1 MNAPGTPPVD
11 LPKGWEA
18 IWSKSKGKFYYYKKA
33 TGQKLWTV
41 PTSENVNS
49 EVRMTNSS
57 GRTYIYNT
65 RSGLKRWNKKPN
77 ISTLNPLPSVYQ
89 DAQLN
94 ERPSATVVPG
104 TSVVVNPLHAAMS
117 DENAGAA
124 PGAPPLGTEIA
135 SNPTNQY
142 KNNKG
147 QLSQNNMH
155 KLDELVKWNDSIFRR
170 LQAAIQR
177 KICPTKITCE
187 FNLANYTV
195 KLLGDD
201 SKPTE
206 PEIRD
211 ILRQLIA
218 LEQILDGTRV
228 ITKNSIPIFQ
238 NSLGSSLLM
247 SAGAT
252 AMWCGIGLV
261 TGVLT
266 GFAEGA
272 ALGQIISD
280 MGAKTAEYQEWLVAN
295 PEPTIENIK
304 TEYPNASDSFREQ
317 QLLNE
322 NKSWYKR
329 SMAAKFYIGV
339 STPSGR
345 DLLHGATL
353 GTGIGLVAIG
363 TGALAGFLGTPIV
376 AGLVTPVVKGVR
388 FVCKKMNRG
397 MILDELRFILNMAR
411 MVPVYRKIYEEIE
424 VELNTTLTVNPV
436 ATMKMNNFLKG
447 GYSRKRKMRNRK
459 TNKKRN

>member
-18 IWSKSKGKFYYYKKA
+18 IWSKSKGKFYYYKKS

-41 PTSENVNS
+41 PTSETVNS
-49 EVRMTNSS
+49 EMRMTNST
-57 GRTYIYNT
+57 GRSYLYNT
-65 RSGLKRWNKKPN
+65 RSGLKRWNNKTN
-77 ISTLNPLPSVYQ
+77 VSTLNPLPSIYQ
-89 DAQLN
+89 D
-94 ERPSATVVPG
+94 EKDSASIVPG
-104 TSVVVNPLHAAMS
+104 TSVVVNPLHTV
-117 DENAGAA
+117 DENAAVD
-124 PGAPPLGTEIA
+124 APPLGTEIA
-135 SNPTNQY
+135 SNPTNLY

-147 QLSQNNMH
+147 QLSQNNM
-155 KLDELVKWNDSIFRR
+155 KKIEELVKWNDSIFRR
-170 LQAAIQR
+170 IQAAIQR
-177 KICPTKITCE
+177 KICPTKVTCE

-228 ITKNSIPIFQ
+228 ITKKSIPIFQ

-252 AMWCGIGLV
+252 GVWCGV
-261 TGVLT
+261 GVIVGVIT
-266 GFAEGA
+266 GFTEA
-272 ALGQIISD
+272 AVIGSTITE
-280 MGAKTAEYQEWLVAN
+280 MGANTAEYQEWLTSN
-295 PEPTIENIK
+295 PEPTAETIK
-304 TEYPNASDSFREQ
+304 TEYPNATDNARSRALPTEHKNWLKHSD
-317 QLLNE
+317 
-322 NKSWYKR
+322 
-329 SMAAKFYIGV
+329 AVKFDLGV
-339 STPSGR
+339 LTPRGH
-345 DLLHGATL
+345 DLLRATTF

-363 TGALAGFLGTPIV
+363 TGALAGFLGVPIA
-376 AGLVTPVVKGVR
+376 AGLVTPVVKGVQL
-388 FVCKKMNRG
+388 VCKKMNRH
-397 MILDELRFILNMAR
+397 MILRELRFILNMAR

-424 VELNTTLTVNPV
+424 TELNTTLTVNPLV
-436 ATMKMNNFLKG
+436 TMKMNNFLKG

>member
-1 MNAPGTPPVD
+1 MDAPGTLD

-49 EVRMTNSS
+49 EMRMTNST
-57 GRTYIYNT
+57 GRSYLYNT
-65 RSGLKRWNKKPN
+65 RSGLKRWNKKTN
-77 ISTLNPLPSVYQ
+77 ISTLNPLPSIYQ
-89 DAQLN
+89 DEPLN
-94 ERPSATVVPG
+94 ERRSVSVAPG
-104 TSVVVNPLHAAMS
+104 TSVVVNPLHAAVS

-124 PGAPPLGTEIA
+124 APPLGTEIA
-135 SNPTNQY
+135 SNPTNLY

-155 KLDELVKWNDSIFRR
+155 KIEELVKWNDSIFRR
-170 LQAAIQR
+170 IQAAIQR
-177 KICPTKITCE
+177 KICPTKVTCE

-228 ITKNSIPIFQ
+228 ITKKSIPIFQ

-247 SAGAT
+247 TAGAT
-252 AMWCGIGLV
+252 AMWCGVGLI

-272 ALGQIISD
+272 ALGQIVSD
-280 MGAKTAEYQEWLVAN
+280 MGAKTAEYQEWLLAN

-304 TEYPNASDSFREQ
+304 TEYPNASDDALKL
-317 QLLNE
+317 QLSVK
-322 NKSWYKR
+322 NKSWYKS
-329 SMAAKFYIGV
+329 SMSAKFYFGV

-388 FVCKKMNRG
+388 LVCKKMNRG

-411 MVPVYRKIYEEIE
+411 MVPVYRKIYDEIE
-424 VELNTTLTVNPV
+424 TELNTTLTVNPV

-447 GYSRKRKMRNRK
+447 GYSRKHKMRNRK

>member
-1 MNAPGTPPVD
+1 MDAPGTLD
-11 LPKGWEA
+11 LPRGWEA

-41 PTSENVNS
+41 PTTENVNS
-49 EVRMTNSS
+49 EVRMTNST
-57 GRTYIYNT
+57 GRSYLYNT
-65 RSGLKRWNKKPN
+65 RSGLKRWNKKTN
-77 ISTLNPLPSVYQ
+77 ISTLNPLPSIYQ
-89 DAQLN
+89 DEPLN
-94 ERPSATVVPG
+94 ERRSVSIAPG
-104 TSVVVNPLHAAMS
+104 TSVVVNPLHAV
-117 DENAGAA
+117 DENTDAA
-124 PGAPPLGTEIA
+124 APPLGTEIA
-135 SNPTNQY
+135 SNPTNLY

-155 KLDELVKWNDSIFRR
+155 KIEELVKWNDSIFRR
-170 LQAAIQR
+170 IQAAIQR
-177 KICPTKITCE
+177 KICPTKVTCE

-195 KLLGDD
+195 KLLGDN

-247 SAGAT
+247 TAGAT
-252 AMWCGIGLV
+252 AMWCGVGLI

-280 MGAKTAEYQEWLVAN
+280 MGAKTAEYQEWLLAN

-304 TEYPNASDSFREQ
+304 TEYPNASDDALKL
-317 QLLNE
+317 QLSVK
-322 NKSWYKR
+322 NKSWYKS
-329 SMAAKFYIGV
+329 SMSAKFYFGV

-388 FVCKKMNRG
+388 LVCKKMNRG
-397 MILDELRFILNMAR
+397 MILEELRFILNMAR
-411 MVPVYRKIYEEIE
+411 MVPVYEKIYEEIE
-424 VELNTTLTVNPV
+424 AELNTTLTVNPLS
-436 ATMKMNNFLKG
+436 TMKMNNFLKEKG

-459 TNKKRN
+459 THKKRD